1 MWKNTDIVIEKPK
14 EIEKVVEDEVTE
26 PEPPVQVQAEPVVAE
41 VVVPIGNT
49 SSVLHFVIRFVAL
62 LCYFLDEICMNLES
76 CFSLIVVKI
85 PKVAKVQYEVE
96 AEDVEEEEEEEDDSD
111 DEFDGISDG
120 DEDDTDGLL
129 IPLEN
134 GWVCEKRL
142 SDPKSNAY
150 STHFWSPD
158 GHRHSSLSAI
168 KSYGTK
174 KKLKLNLVIFER
186 ALKNNPHK

>member
-1 MWKNTDIVIEKPK
+1 MNFGNSDMIINWSTVAKDIEKNPEPESIVPEPAVPK
-14 EIEKVVEDEVTE
+14 PVPEPLTE
-26 PEPPVQVQAEPVVAE
+26 PETIVTE
-41 VVVPIGNT
+41 VD
-49 SSVLHFVIRFVAL
+49 VLKDTKIQ
-62 LCYFLDEICMNLES
+62 
-76 CFSLIVVKI
+76 KI
-85 PKVAKVQYEVE
+85 PKVQFEVE
-96 AEDVEEEEEEEDDSD
+96 EDEVEDEEDEEDFD
-111 DEFDGISDG
+111 EEFDGISDE

-142 SDPKSNAY
+142 TDPKTNAY

-168 KSYGTK
+168 KSYGNK

-186 ALKNNPHK
+186 ALKNNPHKWIRNSFYFAVYEIK